1 MNFSKDDTRLGR
13 PSCVVFSP
21 MPSSNGILHLRAL
34 APEMIRSRHY
44 YEFLHSIRS
53 GLAMIRFLPWFT
65 AVVASIL
72 FGIAAARNSALGW
85 GLLVTLPLALVGFHD
100 WLQQRHT
107 LTRNY
112 PMVGHLRWMLEA
124 IGPHLRQYFFDD
136 DLQGAPYNREQK
148 SVVYA
153 RAKGDNDFEPFGTEK
168 NVLGSG
174 FEWINHA
181 IVPAERIDP
190 PRVRIGSD
198 QCDKPYD
205 ASLLNISAMS
215 FGSLSGRAI
224 HALNIGARE
233 GGFAHDTGE
242 GGISV
247 HHRHGGDLVW
257 ELGSGYFGCRTDKGE
272 FDAEQFTETAS
283 DSQVRMV
290 SIKLSQGAK
299 AGHGG
304 ILPGAKVSKQI
315 AAARGVQ
322 PGEDCISPSR
332 HSAFSTPLELMTFA
346 GRLRKLSGG
355 KPVGIKLCIGHPWE
369 FLAICKAML
378 ETGIV
383 FDFVII
389 DGKEGGTGAAPE
401 EFSDNVGTP
410 LRDGLL
416 FARNALVG
424 CGLKDQVRIVASGK
438 IVTGFDMA
446 RTMALGADLCNAAR
460 TFMFALGCVQSRRCH
475 LNTCPTGVA
484 TQDDWR
490 QRGLDIEDKAKR
502 VRRYQSATCNSL
514 MDIIAAAGLDSPAAI
529 RPQHIKHRLNARD
542 TATYAQLHTL
552 LEHDELKDSA
562 HDPWYREQWQL
573 AQAGSFTPA

>member
-1 MNFSKDDTRLGR
+1 MIGSGPHYQSPEFFR
-13 PSCVVFSP
+13 P
-21 MPSSNGILHLRAL
+21 
-34 APEMIRSRHY
+34 
-44 YEFLHSIRS
+44 
-53 GLAMIRFLPWFT
+53 GLTVIRFLPWFT
-65 AVVASIL
+65 VVVTSIL
-72 FGIAAARNSALGW
+72 CGIAAARGSAWGW
-85 GLLVTLPLALVGFHD
+85 GLVLTVPLALIGLRD
-100 WLQQRHT
+100 WFQHRHT

-112 PMVGHLRWMLEA
+112 PVVGHLRWMLES

-168 NVLGSG
+168 DVLKPG

-181 IVPAERIDP
+181 IVPAERREP
-190 PRVRIGSD
+190 SRVRIGSG
-198 QCDKPYD
+198 QCDKPYE

-224 HALNIGARE
+224 KALNAGARD

-247 HHRHGGDLVW
+247 YHRHGGDLVW
-257 ELGSGYFGCRTDKGE
+257 ELGSGYFGCRTKSGE
-272 FDAEQFTETAS
+272 FDAEQFAETAS
-283 DSQVRMV
+283 DAQVRMV

-304 ILPGAKVSKQI
+304 ILPGSKVSREI
-315 AAARGVQ
+315 AEARGVQ
-322 PGEDCISPSR
+322 PGEACVSPSR
-332 HSAFSTPLELMTFA
+332 HSAFSTPLELIIFA
-346 GRLRKLSGG
+346 NRLRELSGG

-369 FLAICKAML
+369 FLGICKAML
-378 ETGIV
+378 ETGI
-383 FDFVII
+383 FLDFVIV

-424 CGLKDQVRIVASGK
+424 SGLRDQVRIVASGK

-446 RTMALGADLCNAAR
+446 RSMALGADLCNAAR

-484 TQDDWR
+484 TQDHWR
-490 QRGLDIEDKAKR
+490 QRGLDIDEKAQR
-502 VRRYQSATCNSL
+502 VRRYQSAACNSL
-514 MDIIAAAGLDSPAAI
+514 MDLVAAAGLESPADI
-529 RPQHIKHRLNARD
+529 RPRHILHRLSASKAESFADLYGFLDNGELGNGAR
-542 TATYAQLHTL
+542 
-552 LEHDELKDSA
+552 
-562 HDPWYREQWQL
+562 DPWYREQWSF
-573 AQAGSFTPA
+573 ARAGSFALA